1 MLLTAEFFGQDNIYD
16 AAKWIRLQG
25 ASILMLYAKHKVMAL
40 IVRLNT
46 QIEYQLEMF
55 QFDSVFSI
63 IFLAYVMKMY
73 VFVSTASEM
82 AVGT

>member
-1 MLLTAEFFGQDNIYD
+1 MTAEFFGQDNIYD

-25 ASILMLYAKHKVMAL
+25 ASIFMLYARHKVMAL

-63 IFLAYVMKMY
+63 IFLAYVMKMH
-73 VFVSTASEM
+73 VFVSTASKM

>member
-1 MLLTAEFFGQDNIYD
+1 MLNA
-16 AAKWIRLQG
+16 R
-25 ASILMLYAKHKVMAL
+25 HKVIAL
-40 IVRLNT
+40 IVRLST

-55 QFDSVFSI
+55 RLDFVFSI
-63 IFLAYVMKMY
+63 IFLAHVMKMH

>member
-1 MLLTAEFFGQDNIYD
+1 
-16 AAKWIRLQG
+16 
-25 ASILMLYAKHKVMAL
+25 MAL
-40 IVRLNT
+40 IVRLST

-63 IFLAYVMKMY
+63 IFLAYVMKMH

>member
-1 MLLTAEFFGQDNIYD
+1 
-16 AAKWIRLQG
+16 
-25 ASILMLYAKHKVMAL
+25 MAL
-40 IVRLNT
+40 IVRLST

-55 QFDSVFSI
+55 QFDSVLSI
-63 IFLAYVMKMY
+63 IFLAYVMKMH

>member
-1 MLLTAEFFGQDNIYD
+1 
-16 AAKWIRLQG
+16 
-25 ASILMLYAKHKVMAL
+25 MLYAKHKVMAL